1 MDNEEDK
8 KDLLSVPLP
17 VKVYEING
25 PLFFGITDQIAEIT
39 VKDHIKCVIIRMRG
53 VPALD
58 ASAMESLNELY
69 DVCHKKGIQ
78 FIFSHVNEQPM
89 KVMKKAGFV
98 KKVGEEYFVKNIH
111 KALEKSREII
121 E

>member
-1 MDNEEDK
+1 MLERDK
-8 KDLLSVPLP
+8 LYVNVCRQPGAK
-17 VKVYEING
+17 
-25 PLFFGITDQIAEIT
+25 QIAEIA

-58 ASAMESLNELY
+58 ASAMESLRELY
-69 DVCHKKGIQ
+69 DDCHKKGIS

-98 KKVGEEYFVKNIH
+98 KKVGEENFMKNMVKQLM
-111 KALEKSREII
+111 KV
-121 E
+121 